1 MSMYVKAV
9 SVVMLLLA
17 IFIAPVRAG
26 DPVPGLDISLE
37 QIPGIMIRTTQTD
50 EEGRYVFKKVD
61 TGTYKI
67 RFDFTDFDDT
77 LVEGQVDYNSSR
89 PNVKLIVRVYDPL
102 DTESEESGRYFKT
115 MTIIQS
121 RLGQIKGQ
129 ITEDVTVGTGT
140 VKIFMKNRER
150 NREKYKNRRKGEM
163 EANEMR

>member
-26 DPVPGLDISLE
+26 DPVDGLDITIE
-37 QIPGIMIRTTQTD
+37 QIPGGKISTTQTD
-50 EEGRYVFKKVD
+50 DDGRYVFKNVD
-61 TGTYKI
+61 TGVYKI

-77 LVEGQVDYNSSR
+77 LVEGQIDYNSSR
-89 PNVKLIVRVYDPL
+89 KNVKFIVRVYDPL
-102 DTESEESGRYFKT
+102 DPESEESGRYFKT

-140 VKIFMKNRER
+140 VKIFMKNREK
-150 NREKYKNRRKGEM
+150 NRER
-163 EANEMR
+163 